1 MNKLSKITTA
11 VALALGIAATAAY
24 AHEGPGRGSM
34 ERGAQQGRH
43 HGMEQHGGR
52 HARGKHEGRKAGR
65 DGDRRAARG
74 LMTPE
79 ERTAFREKMRAAK
92 TPEERQ
98 QLALANRTEMQK
110 RAAEKGITLP
120 EHREG
125 RGHGH
130 RRGSGPAT
138 APAAPESAN

>member
-1 MNKLSKITTA
+1 MNKLTKITTA
-11 VALALGIAATAAY
+11 VAIALGIAATAVY

-34 ERGAQQGRH
+34 ERGAHQGH
-43 HGMEQHGGR
+43 QGMEQHGGK
-52 HARGKHEGRKAGR
+52 HARGEHEGRKARGE
-65 DGDRRAARG
+65 GDRHAARG
-74 LMTPE
+74 LMSPE

-98 QLALANRTEMQK
+98 QLALANRSEMQK

-130 RRGSGPAT
+130 RRGNGPAT
-138 APAAPESAN
+138 APATPESAN